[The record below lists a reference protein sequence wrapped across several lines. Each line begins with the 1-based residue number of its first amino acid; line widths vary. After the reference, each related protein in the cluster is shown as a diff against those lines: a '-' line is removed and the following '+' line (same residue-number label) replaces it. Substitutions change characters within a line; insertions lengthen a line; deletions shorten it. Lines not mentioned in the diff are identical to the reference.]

1 MIFSHWKVFLLFSF
15 SLIYLQGLIKALHFP
30 KLSKNKRCKNS
41 TKKTR
46 QILSRNQKINKNSG
60 ADWSVRNL
68 RGKTIRTTKQFCPF
82 VTTLDFYSTFVREE
96 KNREKMF
103 EGYARFARSRITVG
117 RLSNQGF
124 SRLCRTS
131 LPCAPVSDQHSSPV
145 VGKIL
150 FFQVA
155 TLTHG
160 RRVQECVEK

>member
-1 MIFSHWKVFLLFSF
+1 MYCRIR
-15 SLIYLQGLIKALHFP
+15 SL
-30 KLSKNKRCKNS
+30 
-41 TKKTR
+41 
-46 QILSRNQKINKNSG
+46 
-60 ADWSVRNL
+60 
-68 RGKTIRTTKQFCPF
+68 
-82 VTTLDFYSTFVREE
+82 
-96 KNREKMF
+96 
-103 EGYARFARSRITVG
+103 RSRFITVG